1 MLSKKETGRIPPKQL
16 SKPLNAKQ
24 TIVHPLGQDKV
35 YKTSFSALYAKGGIR
50 KTPSVTDN

>member
-50 KTPSVTDN
+50 KTASGTDN